1 MLTIVRHLA
10 SVGSFAVQLLHLAGY
25 KVVTVASPRN
35 WDLLKSLG
43 ADAVFDV
50 SYWPF
55 RQLELILKIGHEYDY
70 QYKDPEAVSKIKELT
85 KDSLHAAF
93 DTIATRDAQLFTVKT
108 LGPGPGKVIV
118 LLMVQPEA
126 ETLRSDVTVE
136 CRSYKIK

>member
-1 MLTIVRHLA
+1 MLTIIRHLA

-50 SYWPF
+50 SYWSF

-70 QYKDPEAVSKIKELT
+70 
-85 KDSLHAAF
+85 
-93 DTIATRDAQLFTVKT
+93 
-108 LGPGPGKVIV
+108 
-118 LLMVQPEA
+118 
-126 ETLRSDVTVE
+126 
-136 CRSYKIK
+136 